1 MRDLN
6 GGIISC
12 VGNTPLI
19 ELGNIKVGNFRLF
32 AKLEGMNPGGSI
44 KDRPALQIIQDGI
57 SCGRINEST
66 TVVEGTSGNMGIG
79 LAQICRYL
87 GLRFVCVV
95 DRKITPQNLR
105 LLKLYGAEVE
115 LVSEPDP
122 VTGDLLQARIN
133 KAREIAESIPG
144 SYWVNQYANLSN
156 SRAHHKT
163 IAEVVAALDGRVDY
177 IFCAASSCGTMRG
190 CGDYL
195 IAQGLAGVRV
205 IVADSTGSVI
215 FGGKTGA
222 RLIPGHG
229 AGIRPELFLENA
241 MARNVKVTD
250 REAVFGC
257 RLLLAKE
264 ALLVGGSSG
273 AVFMAVDHVKDE
285 IPADANCVM
294 LLPDRGERYLDTIF
308 NDEWVEEKFKMKDHE
323 LMPQSASFSNE
334 FTAVHV
340 QAMDA

>member
-1 MRDLN
+1 MRDLK
-6 GGIISC
+6 GGIVSC
-12 VGNTPLI
+12 VGNTPLV
-19 ELGNIKVGNFRLF
+19 ELTNIRVGDFRLF

-44 KDRPALQIIQDGI
+44 KDRPALQIVQDGI
-57 SCGRINEST
+57 NTGQIKEST
-66 TVVEGTSGNMGIG
+66 TIVEGTSGNMGIG

-95 DRKITPQNLR
+95 DTKVTPQNLR

-115 LVSEPDP
+115 MVTEPDP

-133 KAREIAESIPG
+133 KAKEIAGSIPCAF
-144 SYWVNQYANLSN
+144 WVNQYANPSN

-163 IAEVVAALDGRVDY
+163 IAEVVKALDGRVDY

-195 IAQGLAGVRV
+195 TGKGLADVRMV
-205 IVADSTGSVI
+205 VADSTGSVI
-215 FGGKTGA
+215 FGGKTGP

-229 AGIRPELFLENA
+229 AGIRPDLFFEHA
-241 MARNVKVTD
+241 MVKNVKVTD

-257 RLLLAKE
+257 RLLLARE

-273 AVFMAVDHVKDE
+273 AVFMAVDHVKNE
-285 IPADANCVM
+285 IPMGANCVI

-308 NDEWVEEKFKMKDHE
+308 NDEWVEEKFKMKDLD
-323 LMPQSASFSNE
+323 LMLQFEPIASE
-334 FTAVHV
+334 PTAVDV
-340 QAMDA
+340 